1 VTAYVS
7 PLGHPRTA
15 GFALAARPALAGN
28 VVGLLTN
35 GKPNADKLLRNL
47 GDALAATHGVGDVMW
62 LDKTASAD
70 GPGFAAP
77 DWMLELL
84 SSGAVAVLTASGD

>member
-15 GFALAARPALAGN
+15 GFSVAARPALQGG
-28 VVGLLTN
+28 VLGLLTN
-35 GKPNADKLLRNL
+35 GKPNADRLLRNL
-47 GDALAATHGVGDVMW
+47 GDTLAAGHGVRDVMW
-62 LDKTASAD
+62 LDKTARAD

-77 DWMLELL
+77 GWMLELL
-84 SSGAVAVLTASGD
+84 SSGTVAVLTASGD